1 MAKTISGLVHEQL
14 ALVGKS
20 ATDEQIKRAYNRNRK
35 NSPSGGNKIYIAAGI
50 VSYLTLN
57 KIID

>member
-1 MAKTISGLVHEQL
+1 MQKKTISSLVHEQL

-35 NSPSGGNKIYIAAGI
+35 SRPSGGNRFYIAAGI

-57 KIID
+57 KLI

>member
-1 MAKTISGLVHEQL
+1 MTYLIHFYEECPATG
-14 ALVGKS
+14 

-35 NSPSGGNKIYIAAGI
+35 SRPSGGNRFYIAAGI

-57 KIID
+57 KLI